1 MFVVRV
7 RTLGERLKFICMH
20 SLTFRF
26 SGFIQENI
34 SIARIVVLNDC
45 NTLENNI
52 FDLFIVTDLDQP

>member
-7 RTLGERLKFICMH
+7 RTLGESH

-34 SIARIVVLNDC
+34 SIARIVVLNDRY
-45 NTLENNI
+45 TLENNI